1 MLFFLPLLIFDFEPC
16 QFSALL
22 TTTLSVWLSIDYG
35 PTEQSREF
43 YFLHTCTHECRH
55 ESVHVSGA
63 AQSQSHHSCWLLTQ
77 LPQPSGWDKNRPTF
91 SRSIAEYT
99 DPPPKKKYIWTIFHP
114 KSAYSSALSWNSNI
128 CSNSLNI
135 VIVIIILIHI
145 TILRLVK

>member
-1 MLFFLPLLIFDFEPC
+1 MVYIGGFLSSIKKTLAMLFFLPLLIFDFEPC

-99 DPPPKKKYIWTIFHP
+99 DPPPPPKKMHMDYI
-114 KSAYSSALSWNSNI
+114 SSKKCLLLSSFMKFQY
-128 CSNSLNI
+128 LF
-135 VIVIIILIHI
+135 
-145 TILRLVK
+145 KQP